1 MAMKNFKN
9 FRETSRG
16 VKALWGGMVFFF
28 YLIVCGPGAGWGG
41 LVLSGNRDWTADI
54 AITFSPEL
62 AAQESGIVQ
71 KIQQVLQEQVQPH
84 RVASQLSRRLERNA
98 SFTYTITLQ
107 GNEGLDQFRKVVY
120 VAADPTIPLTDGPV
134 ALELIGRVRKGESIP
149 VILESNPTTGF
160 IWELTNPDAQ
170 KVLQQGEAVFEPKSD
185 LLGAS
190 MNQII
195 YLEGQEEG
203 ETSVQFIYRRPWLGD
218 QAPKRKT
225 TIQVPE
231 MALAAD
237 LGNPNPALMRPA
249 ALFSTTPKEEIAT
262 GSLQL
267 SASFDW
273 RNLNGQNYVSPVK
286 NQGSCGSCWAFGTVA
301 PLEAKLLISGGEL
314 ADLSEQYLVSCNNNG
329 WSCSGGWWAHDYH
342 YNKKASGELEAG
354 SVLESIFPY
363 TASNSACNPPH
374 AHYQKIENWKY
385 VGSSFGVPSVEA
397 LKYAIATYGPVAAA
411 VCVGSAFSNYHSGIF
426 SIDEKNVCKTGQV
439 NHAVVLVGWD
449 DATETWIMKNSWGP
463 GWGESGYM
471 RIKRNVSNIGYAA
484 NYVVYT
490 SSPPA
495 LPPTPSPAP
504 PQIASTYWVYLPV
517 VLRDK
522 GPCQQTVCNGDFEN
536 GSDGSW
542 IITSSNSLED
552 FVIVNMSDYDIS
564 NHSGNY
570 AAWLGGDP
578 AEVTTLTQHITVP
591 GDATQLVYW
600 YWIDSNDSCG
610 KSQGTVYLDT
620 APLKTYDLC
629 QVTSGWTNEQIAI
642 PANFRGK
649 TSDLIFKAETAPD
662 PSGIFISSFLLDDV
676 SILGALSAGSLK
688 SPGQTPK
695 TRMPFSP
702 GLRKSARPSA
712 EKGH

>member
-1 MAMKNFKN
+1 MKNFN
-9 FRETSRG
+9 TFRETSIG
-16 VKALWGGMVFFF
+16 VKALSGGLVFFF
-28 YLIVCGPGAGWGG
+28 YLMGTGWGE
-41 LVLSGNRDWTADI
+41 LVLNGNRDWTADI
-54 AITFSPEL
+54 AITFSSEL

-71 KIQQVLQEQVQPH
+71 KIQKVLQEQVQPH

-120 VAADPTIPLTDGPV
+120 VVADPTIPLSDGPV
-134 ALELIGRVRKGESIP
+134 ALELIGRVKKGESIP
-149 VILESNPTTGF
+149 VVLESNPTTGF
-160 IWELTNPDAQ
+160 IWELTNADAQ
-170 KVLQQGEAVFEPKSD
+170 MLLQQGEAVFEPKSD

-231 MALAAD
+231 IALAAD
-237 LGNPNPALMRPA
+237 LGNPNPAPRRPA
-249 ALFSTTPKEEIAT
+249 DLFSKSPEEEIAS
-262 GSLQL
+262 GALQL

-273 RNLNGQNYVSPVK
+273 RNVNGQNYVSPVK

-329 WSCSGGWWAHDYH
+329 WSCNGGWWAHDYH
-342 YNKKASGELEAG
+342 DNKKASGELEAG

-374 AHYQKIENWKY
+374 DHYQKIENWKY

-397 LKYAIATYGPVAAA
+397 IKTAITTYGPVAAA
-411 VCVGSAFSNYHSGIF
+411 VCVGSAFTGYHSGIF
-426 SIDEKNVCKTGQV
+426 STDEKYVCKTGQV

-449 DATETWIMKNSWGP
+449 DATDTWIMKNSWGT

-490 SSPPA
+490 YSPPA
-495 LPPTPSPAP
+495 LPPTPPPSPS
-504 PQIASTYWVYLPV
+504 QTTTTHWVYLPV
-517 VLRDK
+517 VLKEK
-522 GPCQQTVCNGDFEN
+522 GPSQQTV
-536 GSDGSW
+536 
-542 IITSSNSLED
+542 
-552 FVIVNMSDYDIS
+552 IVSKGGM
-564 NHSGNY
+564 
-570 AAWLGGDP
+570 AAT
-578 AEVTTLTQHITVP
+578 VTGTGI
-591 GDATQLVYW
+591 
-600 YWIDSNDSCG
+600 SCG
-610 KSQGTVYLDT
+610 TDCSES
-620 APLKTYDLC
+620 YD
-629 QVTSGWTNEQIAI
+629 
-642 PANFRGK
+642 ANPR
-649 TSDLIFKAETAPD
+649 
-662 PSGIFISSFLLDDV
+662 
-676 SILGALSAGSLK
+676 
-688 SPGQTPK
+688 
-695 TRMPFSP
+695 
-702 GLRKSARPSA
+702 
-712 EKGH
+712 

>member
-1 MAMKNFKN
+1 MIIPYSFQKN
-9 FRETSRG
+9 SIL
-16 VKALWGGMVFFF
+16 VKALLSVGVFFF
-28 YLIVCGPGAGWGG
+28 ILIACGPAKCFGE
-41 LVLSGNRDWTADI
+41 LILTGNQDWTADI

-62 AAQESGIVQ
+62 VAQESGIVQ
-71 KIQQVLQEQVQPH
+71 KIQKALQEQVQPH

-120 VAADPTIPLTDGPV
+120 FAADPTIPLTEGPM
-134 ALELIGRVRKGESIP
+134 ALELIGRVKKGESIP

-160 IWELTNPDAQ
+160 IWELTNADAQ
-170 KVLQQGEAVFEPKSD
+170 KVLQQGEAVFESKSD

-195 YLEGQEEG
+195 YLEGLEEG

-225 TIQVPE
+225 TIQVPDI
-231 MALAAD
+231 ALAAD
-237 LGNPNPALMRPA
+237 LANPSPTLMRPA
-249 ALFSTTPKEEIAT
+249 ALFSTTPEEEIASR
-262 GSLQL
+262 SLQL
-267 SASFDW
+267 AASFDW
-273 RNLNGQNYVSPVK
+273 RNVNGQNYVSPVK

-301 PLEAKLLISGGEL
+301 PLEAKLLISGGGL

-329 WSCSGGWWAHDYH
+329 WSCNGGWWAHDYH

-363 TASNSACNPPH
+363 TASSSACNPPH
-374 AHYQKIENWKY
+374 DHYQKIESWKF

-397 LKYAIATYGPVAAA
+397 IKTAIATYGPVAAA
-411 VCVGSAFSNYHSGIF
+411 VCVGSAFSSYHSGIF
-426 SIDEKNVCKTGQV
+426 STDEKNVCKTGQV

-449 DATETWIMKNSWGP
+449 DATDSWIMKNSWGT
-463 GWGESGYM
+463 GWGEAGYM
-471 RIKRNVSNIGYAA
+471 RIKRNVSNIGYSA

-490 SSPPA
+490 YSPPA
-495 LPPTPSPAP
+495 LPPTPTPSPS
-504 PQIASTYWVYLPV
+504 QTTTTHWVYLPV
-517 VLRDK
+517 VLKDK

-542 IITSSNSLED
+542 LITSSNSLED
-552 FVIVNMSDYDIS
+552 FVIVDLSDYDIS

-578 AEVTTLTQHITVP
+578 AEVTTLTHRITVP
-591 GDATQLVYW
+591 VDATQLVYW

-610 KSQGTVYLDT
+610 KSQGKVYLDT
-620 APLKTYDLC
+620 TPLKPYDLC
-629 QVTSGWTNEQIAI
+629 QVTTGWTNEQIAI
-642 PANFRGK
+642 PASFLGK
-649 TSDLIFKAETAPD
+649 TADLIFKVESAPD
-662 PSGIFISSFLLDDV
+662 PSGIFISSMLLDDV
-676 SILGALSAGSLK
+676 SILRTSSPVALK
-688 SPGQTPK
+688 SSGQTPK
-695 TRMPFSP
+695 TRMSFSP
-702 GLRKSARPSA
+702 GLRKPARPSA